1 MRTTRIRSL
10 LGLILAFTT
19 FTTAAETQTPDQAIR
34 ETTDQLRA
42 LIDRN
47 RAIYEADNEKFFR
60 EVEAVVV
67 PRFDTR
73 YIGQIILG
81 SHWRSTSESQRTR
94 FITAFKNNLVHSYAR
109 TLLDHADTVELK
121 WKPVHMAATAKDTT
135 VGVDLIRK
143 GGPPIPISFSVHR
156 VGAEWKVYDVSI
168 DSISLATSF
177 RSQFNPEIRKNGIEG
192 LIKRLESRP
201 PAGGLSSWQAVEK
214 LRSP

>member
-1 MRTTRIRSL
+1 MRITHIQGL
-10 LGLILAFTT
+10 LGLILALTT
-19 FTTAAETQTPDQAIR
+19 LTVVAAAQAPDQAIR
-34 ETTDQLRA
+34 ETTDRLRA

-47 RAIYEADNEKFFR
+47 RAVYQADNEKFFR

-81 SHWRSTSESQRTR
+81 QHWRNASEAQRTR
-94 FITAFKNNLVHSYAR
+94 FITAFKNNLVHSYAGA
-109 TLLDHADTVELK
+109 LLEHADTVELK
-121 WKPVHMAATAKDTT
+121 WKPVHMAPAAKDTT
-135 VGVDLIRK
+135 VGVDLVRK

-177 RSQFNPEIRKNGIEG
+177 RSQFNPEIKKNGLEG
-192 LIKRLESRP
+192 LIKRLEN
-201 PAGGLSSWQAVEK
+201 GGKPIEKLSS
-214 LRSP
+214 